1 MSFLD
6 KTIRLIVAIGALCA
20 GCYYQNAWGLLGF
33 IPLLTGYFG
42 YCPLY
47 LLIKKG
53 VKWAGKQE

>member
-20 GCYYQNAWGLLGF
+20 GCYYQNVWGLLGF

-42 YCPLY
+42 YCSLY
-47 LLIKKG
+47 SLIKKG
-53 VKWAGKQE
+53 SK